1 MPTVYTCDIAKGISF
16 KQFLFG
22 CSRAFGAMIHLRDEK
37 FDYEIPKE
45 VPPSTYHSDRLAEAV
60 AANLLLVQMT
70 DEDRAKHASIANAE
84 SMIRFNKRRLEE
96 IELKEKHEAMRTSA
110 EQWVPPSEEHNA
122 LKAFM
127 ISQINESIKFDC
139 GSEYLEPPVILNTL
153 EWFTAE
159 RDKNN
164 WEIQYHTEHYKAE
177 IKKNKEIN
185 LWIKQL
191 HESVKAL

>member
-1 MPTVYTCDIAKGISF
+1 MPTGYTCDIAKGISF

-22 CSRAFGAMIHLRDEK
+22 CSRAFGAMLHLRDEK
-37 FDYEIPKE
+37 FGYEIPKE

-70 DEDRAKHASIANAE
+70 DEERAKHASIANTE
-84 SMIRFNKRRLEE
+84 RMLSFNKRRLEI
-96 IELKEKHEAMRTSA
+96 IELKEKYEAMRTSA
-110 EQWVPPSEEHNA
+110 EQWAPPSKEHNA

-127 ISQINESIKFDC
+127 ISQINESIAFDC
-139 GSEYLEPPVILNTL
+139 GLEYLAPPVVLNTL

-164 WEIQYHTEHYKAE
+164 RDIRYHTEHYKAE
-177 IKKNKEIN
+177 IEKNKEIN